1 VRNPFIMFCRVTR
14 VAFSR
19 VYAEVAKK
27 LLEKGSLRAEDVA
40 ELEELYGDDAR
51 DAIDALI
58 AAGAARRVGSRI
70 EAADADRLKRIA
82 RMRA

>member
-1 VRNPFIMFCRVTR
+1 M
-14 VAFSR
+14 AFSR
-19 VYAEVAKK
+19 VYAEVARR
-27 LLEKGSLRAEDVA
+27 LLEKGSLRAEEVA

-70 EAADADRLKRIA
+70 EVMDADKLKRIA

>member
-1 VRNPFIMFCRVTR
+1 

-27 LLEKGSLRAEDVA
+27 LLEKGSLRAEEVA

-58 AAGAARRVGSRI
+58 AAGAARRVGNRV
-70 EAADADRLKRIA
+70 EAVNRERLRKIA
-82 RMRA
+82 KLRA

>member
-1 VRNPFIMFCRVTR
+1 
-14 VAFSR
+14 
-19 VYAEVAKK
+19 
-27 LLEKGSLRAEDVA
+27 LEKGSLRAEDVA

-70 EAADADRLKRIA
+70 ETVDRERLKKIA
-82 RMRA
+82 RLRA

>member
-1 VRNPFIMFCRVTR
+1 

-19 VYAEVAKK
+19 VYAEVARR
-27 LLEKGSLRAEDVA
+27 LLEKGSLRAEEVA

-51 DAIDALI
+51 DAIDALV

-70 EAADADRLKRIA
+70 EVMDADKLKRIA

>member
-1 VRNPFIMFCRVTR
+1 

-19 VYAEVAKK
+19 VYAEVARR
-27 LLEKGSLRAEDVA
+27 LLEKGSLRAEEVA

-58 AAGAARRVGSRI
+58 AAGAARRVGNRV
-70 EAADADRLKRIA
+70 EAVNKERLKKIA
-82 RMRA
+82 KLRA

>member
-1 VRNPFIMFCRVTR
+1 MFR

-27 LLEKGSLRAEDVA
+27 LLEKGSLRAEEVA

-58 AAGAARRVGSRI
+58 AAGAARRVGNRV
-70 EAADADRLKRIA
+70 EAVNKERLRKIA
-82 RMRA
+82 KLRA

>member
-1 VRNPFIMFCRVTR
+1 

-19 VYAEVAKK
+19 VYAEVARR
-27 LLEKGSLRAEDVA
+27 LLEKGSLRAEEVA

-58 AAGAARRVGSRI
+58 AAGAARRVGNRV
-70 EAADADRLKRIA
+70 EAVNRERLRKIA
-82 RMRA
+82 KLRA

>member
-1 VRNPFIMFCRVTR
+1 M
-14 VAFSR
+14 AFSK
-19 VYAEVAKK
+19 VYAEVARR

-70 EAADADRLKRIA
+70 EVVDADKLKRVA
-82 RMRA
+82 RMRT

>member
-1 VRNPFIMFCRVTR
+1 M
-14 VAFSR
+14 AFSR
-19 VYAEVAKK
+19 VYAEVARK
-27 LLEKGSLRAEDVA
+27 LLEKGSLRSEDVL

-58 AAGAARRVGSRI
+58 AAGAARRVGGRI
-70 EAADADRLKRIA
+70 EAADTDKLKRIA

>member
-1 VRNPFIMFCRVTR
+1 M
-14 VAFSR
+14 AFSR
-19 VYAEVAKK
+19 VYAEVARR
-27 LLEKGSLRAEDVA
+27 LLEKGSLRAEEVA

-51 DAIDALI
+51 DAIDALV

-70 EAADADRLKRIA
+70 EVMDADKLKRIA